1 MRRAP
6 VLTILFACVAGFAA
20 GGLAVETGPGELRP
34 SRVGDALRSPR
45 FQLRAVEFTGLER
58 LAPGEVAARVG
69 LRGGQALIDLDPEA
83 ICERLGAHPRI
94 AQCAALR
101 LPPDRLWIDV
111 EERVPVARLGS
122 SSQGVD
128 ADGARLPLAAD
139 EAAQLVR
146 IDGSPEWAL
155 PLLAAA
161 NARGLAIE
169 SIDARGPSDL
179 IVRLHDVPARLR
191 VGRDLERALRNWNEI
206 SERAIEYT
214 RSAGEID
221 LRFEGGAVL
230 REIKKG
236 GEEND
241 ASR

>member
-1 MRRAP
+1 MKRAP

-20 GGLAVETGPGELRP
+20 GGLAVEMEPGELRP
-34 SRVGDALRSPR
+34 SRVGDALRGPR
-45 FQLRAVEFTGLER
+45 FQVRTVEFTGLAR
-58 LAPGEVAARVG
+58 LEPGDVAARVG
-69 LRGGQALIDLDPEA
+69 VRAGQALIDLDPEA

-122 SSQGVD
+122 SNQGVD
-128 ADGARLPLAAD
+128 ANGVRLPLVAD
-139 EAAQLVR
+139 EATRLVR

-155 PLLAAA
+155 PLLAVAS
-161 NARGLAIE
+161 ARGLAIE

-179 IVRLHDVPARLR
+179 IVRVRDVPTKLR

-206 SERAIEYT
+206 SERAIGYA

-230 REIKKG
+230 REIKRG